1 MVGFAAMDA
10 AGSIALVAVAA
21 TGVFMM
27 VRFVRSLGDVHA
39 LAGGGHLHRLRAL
52 LENDPSLAKA
62 KDAKGETPLHH
73 AARHG
78 ELEVIKLL
86 LAHGAD
92 PNAKTPVGATPL
104 HVARAFGEERAADLL
119 VEAGAKTGSELSD
132 DDADVQRATNL
143 ARSKLDELRA
153 LFAEHAERTRVRI
166 DGEWRKVGDLEKDI
180 EKLTDWKVEL
190 PDGKVRGGFTYAV
203 VFARAKK
210 DLGALPDALAEEE
223 QRYVDHV
230 TE

>member
-1 MVGFAAMDA
+1 MDG
-10 AGSIALVAVAA
+10 AGSIALVGFAVVGFFVLA
-21 TGVFMM
+21 
-27 VRFVRSLGDVHA
+27 RFVKSLGNVHA
-39 LAGGGHLHRLRAL
+39 LARGGHVHRLRAM
-52 LENDPSLAKA
+52 LETDPSAAKA

-78 ELEVIKLL
+78 DLAVIEVL

-104 HVARAFGEERAADLL
+104 HVARAFGEEKAAKRL
-119 VEAGAKTGSELSD
+119 VDAGAKTGSELSD
-132 DDADVQRATNL
+132 EDADVQRATNL
-143 ARSKLDELRA
+143 ARSKIDVLRE
-153 LFAEHAERTRVRI
+153 LFAEHAASTQVRI
-166 DGEWRKVGDLEKDI
+166 EGEWRSVADLDKDV
-180 EKLTDWKVEL
+180 EALTDWKVEM
-190 PDGKVRGGFTYAV
+190 PDGKVRGGYTHAV

-210 DLGALPDALAEEE
+210 DLGALPEALADEQ

>member
-1 MVGFAAMDA
+1 MDGAGGIALVGFAAVGIFVMA
-10 AGSIALVAVAA
+10 
-21 TGVFMM
+21 
-27 VRFVRSLGDVHA
+27 RFVKSLGDVHA
-39 LAGGGHLHRLRAL
+39 LARGGHVHRLRAM
-52 LENDPSLAKA
+52 LESDPSAAKA

-78 ELEVIKLL
+78 DVEVIKVL

-104 HVARAFGEERAADLL
+104 HVARAFGEEKAAKVL

-132 DDADVQRATNL
+132 DDADVQRAKNL
-143 ARSKLDELRA
+143 ARSKLDVFRELY
-153 LFAEHAERTRVRI
+153 AEHGDGAQVRI
-166 DGEWRKVGDLEKDI
+166 AGEWRKVSDLEKDA
-180 EKLTDWKVEL
+180 EVLTDWKVEL
-190 PDGKVRGGFTYAV
+190 PDGKMRGGFTHGV

-210 DLGALPDALAEEE
+210 DLGALPEALADEEK
-223 QRYVDHV
+223 RYVDLV